1 MFNRYEAGMTF
12 GWPYRQCDPLRRPRD
27 GALSHRRS
35 CTLFLSEPADYD
47 GGELVVEAAYG
58 LAPVKLRAGDLVLYS
73 ASSVHKVLPVT
84 RGARWASF
92 FWVQSMI
99 RDDGQRTLLHDF
111 DQSIIAARASLGDEH
126 RSVIALTGTYHNL
139 LRMWAE
145 V

>member
-1 MFNRYEAGMTF
+1 MTF
-12 GWPYRQCDPLRRPRD
+12 GGHIDNGIRFGGQGAARYRTDL
-27 GALSHRRS
+27 S
-35 CTLFLSEPADYD
+35 CTLFLSDPADYD

-58 LAPVKLRAGDLVLYS
+58 PAPVKLRAGDLVLYS